1 MVGER
6 SATFKRLLQ
15 TTCSGR
21 RSAATRS
28 PSSLRPMTWVCER
41 LQASFQ
47 YYIKYFPSKESSN
60 KPPNKEVIYIIWNI
74 IETLLIL
81 LTGSFFWAGELMPCY
96 QHFSRQKYT
105 KISHVLGGYIYPS
118 SRGLRW
124 SLQGLRW
131 LHDDRRQ
138 SYIVLISL
146 ILSHDHRTMVAANR
160 TISRGRSQIVADY
173 HTMVVR
179 WSCNNRRLAYDLDS
193 KMLRSL
199 KTCRKAIVVC
209 DCSYDCGKI
218 TATAHDHCWS

>member
-1 MVGER
+1 MITFWFVQVPMRLCLENFHQISTPSFLIELTLISLYILVISVLFEHYLIFSR
-6 SATFKRLLQ
+6 FCNISA
-15 TTCSGR
+15 
-21 RSAATRS
+21 
-28 PSSLRPMTWVCER
+28 
-41 LQASFQ
+41 
-47 YYIKYFPSKESSN
+47 
-60 KPPNKEVIYIIWNI
+60 
-74 IETLLIL
+74 
-81 LTGSFFWAGELMPCY
+81 TGSFFWAGELMPCY

-105 KISHVLGGYIYPS
+105 KISHVLGGYIYPI

-146 ILSHDHRTMVAANR
+146 TLSHDHRTMVAANR

-209 DCSYDCGKI
+209 DCSYDCGKN
-218 TATAHDHCWS
+218 HCDCPRSLPVVDGRRS